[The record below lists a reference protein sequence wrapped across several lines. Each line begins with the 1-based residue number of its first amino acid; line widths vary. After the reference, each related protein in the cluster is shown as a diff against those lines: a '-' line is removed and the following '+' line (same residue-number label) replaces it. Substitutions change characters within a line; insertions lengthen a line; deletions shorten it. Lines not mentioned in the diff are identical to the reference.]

1 LARKELQRRHAEL
14 TEVHI
19 SHILQQIE
27 QDRYYD
33 LLNYLADKVDIY
45 PNYWQNM
52 EGFKQQLQRWHEE
65 KKPQRNLVY
74 DTKKSL
80 DVLHK
85 FAILFH
91 VKYFVKTLLN
101 IVKDPLMLV
110 IEKIAE
116 YFKEMRK

>member
-1 LARKELQRRHAEL
+1 LQRRHAEL